1 MGRDEFLTKVKR
13 IKRNQL
19 WRHNVAGDLL
29 NTAGQIDAG
38 FLSDL
43 VAANKGKRGF
53 AYTHHLP
60 ELGDNINLIKKANEG
75 GFTVNLS
82 ANNPAQAVEYHKLG
96 VPVVSVVPTNQTG
109 NFKKDGVQFI
119 ACPATYR
126 ENMTCADCQLCQKA
140 DRKCVVTFPAH
151 GSAKRKVNEMFA

>member
-1 MGRDEFLTKVKR
+1 MGRDEFLAKVKR
-13 IKRNQL
+13 IKKNKL

-29 NTAGQIDAG
+29 NVAGQIDAG

-53 AYTHHLP
+53 TYTHHLP
-60 ELGDNINLIKKANEG
+60 GLGNNLNLIKKANAG

-82 ANNPAQAVEYHKLG
+82 ANNPAQAVEYRKMG
-96 VPVVSVVPTNQTG
+96 VPVVSVVPSDKTG
-109 NFKKDGVQFI
+109 NFKHGGVQFI

-126 ENMTCADCQLCQKA
+126 KNMTCAD
-140 DRKCVVTFPAH
+140 
-151 GSAKRKVNEMFA
+151 